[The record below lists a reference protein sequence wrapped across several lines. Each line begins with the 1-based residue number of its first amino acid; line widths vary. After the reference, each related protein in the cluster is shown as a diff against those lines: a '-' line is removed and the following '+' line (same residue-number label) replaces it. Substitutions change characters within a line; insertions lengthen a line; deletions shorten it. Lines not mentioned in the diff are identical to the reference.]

1 MKKIKFWW
9 IVLAAV
15 LIISGCIS
23 FLGGME
29 QPEKKGETEKSEN
42 QAELYNEENPERTP
56 GERTV
61 YLDEMTVP
69 VRDDEVMGT
78 VEFLADDHT
87 EITEESVATKN
98 SSYEVYKKNLG
109 KIETIDGK
117 GWRWKTDEE
126 ADLSNIY
133 YEESDFWVPQ
143 ICGME
148 DEKRQERLNSLL
160 KTESQERFYLS
171 CADVEFYV
179 EYMSE
184 KYLCY
189 YRNNRITSL

>member
-15 LIISGCIS
+15 LIISGCI
-23 FLGGME
+23 FILGGME
-29 QPEKKGETEKSEN
+29 QPEKRGETEKSES
-42 QAELYNEENPERTP
+42 QTELYDGEVPERIQ

-61 YLDEMTVP
+61 YLDEMTVSI
-69 VRDDEVMGT
+69 RDDEVMGT

-148 DEKRQERLNSLL
+148 DEKRQERLNALL

-171 CADVEFYV
+171 CADVELYV

-189 YRNNRITSL
+189 